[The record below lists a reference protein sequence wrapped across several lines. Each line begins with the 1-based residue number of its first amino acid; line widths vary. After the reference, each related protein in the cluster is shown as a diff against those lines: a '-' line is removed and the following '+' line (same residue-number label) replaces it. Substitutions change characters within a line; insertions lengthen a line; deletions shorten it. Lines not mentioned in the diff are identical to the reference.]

1 MAIKANLGLVMQGL
15 KGAGKDIASYAK
27 TKIKKPVKAIRQ
39 SGRAIRRNPI
49 KSTVIGAGAAGTG
62 FYLYGGNRNAYEDSA
77 GRAIRRNP
85 IKSTVIGAGAAG
97 TGFYLYGG
105 NRNAYEDSDMK

>member
-39 SGRAIRRNPI
+39 SGRAIRRNP
-49 KSTVIGAGAAGTG
+49 KTSAAIGAG
-62 FYLYGGNRNAYEDSA
+62 
-77 GRAIRRNP
+77 I
-85 IKSTVIGAGAAG
+85 AAG

-105 NRNAYEDSDMK
+105 NRNAYEDSDME